1 LADAVRQSEGL
12 NLQPE
17 NVDTNIVIFQVD
29 SNLGTA
35 SQFVEAMGTKGVLAM
50 ATAPQLI
57 RLVTHLDVSAEQ
69 VARAGEVIKQVADLL
84 AE

>member
-1 LADAVRQSEGL
+1 
-12 NLQPE
+12 
-17 NVDTNIVIFQVD
+17 
-29 SNLGTA
+29 
-35 SQFVEAMGTKGVLAM
+35 MGTKGVLAM